1 MSSND
6 LLVGLDIGTT
16 KICCLVAEP
25 NDEGGIDIR
34 GMGTAPSTGMRK
46 GMVTNVE
53 RTVNAIRQAVD
64 EAQRMAGC
72 RIDSAFLGVA
82 GGHVSSFNTSG
93 MIAVENKTIT
103 QRDINRVKETALA
116 LSIPMDREVLHT
128 ITQEFK
134 VDDQPG
140 IIDPPIG
147 MNGVRLEVHV
157 HVITGAINAVHN
169 VINCALQAGIEVN
182 DIILESVA
190 SSEAVLTPEERQLG
204 VALLDF
210 GGGTTDIA
218 IYSGCRI
225 RHTAV
230 LAMGGSNLTG
240 DLSQSLHISLDS
252 AEKLKVYHGCCNPA
266 MITHD
271 QYIEVPA
278 LGEMRPE
285 RVQLSVICGLL
296 TDRVEEIMEFINNEF
311 IRCGFDEQ
319 INGVVVT
326 GGSSLLPG
334 VPEIGRQILE
344 RPVRRGVPG
353 HIGGL
358 TEVVRDPKYS
368 TAVGLCLFSVNQ
380 DSSGGS
386 VKSIGFREGGRSI
399 FARIRDRLTSFFKG

>member
-1 MSSND
+1 
-6 LLVGLDIGTT
+6 
-16 KICCLVAEP
+16 VAEP
-25 NDEGGIDIR
+25 NEEGGVNIK

-46 GMVTNVE
+46 GMVTNIE
-53 RTVNAIRQAVD
+53 RTVASIRHAVE
-64 EAQRMAGC
+64 EAQVMAGC
-72 RIDSAFLGVA
+72 RIAAVYLGVA

-103 QRDINRVKETALA
+103 QKDINRVKETALA

-128 ITQEFK
+128 ITQEYK

-147 MNGVRLEVHV
+147 MNGVRLEVQV
-157 HVITGAINAVHN
+157 HVITGAINAVNN
-169 VINCALQAGIEVN
+169 VVNCALQAGLEVN

-190 SSEAVLTPEERQLG
+190 SSEAVLTPEEKQLG

-218 IYSGCRI
+218 VYSGSRI

-230 LAMGGSNLTG
+230 LAMGGGNLTG
-240 DLSQSLHISLDS
+240 DLAQSLHISMES
-252 AEKLKVYHGCCNPA
+252 AERLK
-266 MITHD
+266 
-271 QYIEVPA
+271 IESGLCDPSLLNEDRYLSVPA
-278 LGEMRPE
+278 LGETRPE
-285 RVQLSVICGLL
+285 KVSLSTICGLL

-311 IRCGFDEQ
+311 TRSGFDEQ

-326 GGSSLLPG
+326 GGSSLLKG
-334 VPEIGRQILE
+334 VPEISRQVLE

-358 TEVVRDPKYS
+358 TEIVRDPRYA
-368 TAVGLCLFSVNQ
+368 TAVGLCLFSLNQ
-380 DSSGGS
+380 QGGGDFKGGS
-386 VKSIGFREGGRSI
+386 KSIFS
-399 FARIRDRLTSFFKG
+399 RIRDRLTSFFKG